1 MNVMETLLDVVKDV
15 ITIEEDFNVSAGKDM
30 HFIWTTKLVL
40 VC

>member
-1 MNVMETLLDVVKDV
+1 MNVIETLLDVVKSV
-15 ITIEEDFNVSAGKDM
+15 VTKREGFNVYAGKDM